1 MPWSWEAFLVLS
13 LLQSVFL
20 PHLHSIRY
28 VHTQD
33 VCCRVWLLAQA
44 VSVLQ
49 WAQPLSLGPSVLWVF
64 LKDSWMRTPQALEHL
79 PLLTS
84 NLL

>member
-1 MPWSWEAFLVLS
+1 MPWSWEAFRGP
-13 LLQSVFL
+13 L
-20 PHLHSIRY
+20 PPPVCVPSSPCTPY
-28 VHTQD
+28 VYTPD
-33 VCCRVWLLAQA
+33 VSHGAWLLAQA
-44 VSVLQ
+44 LTVLQ